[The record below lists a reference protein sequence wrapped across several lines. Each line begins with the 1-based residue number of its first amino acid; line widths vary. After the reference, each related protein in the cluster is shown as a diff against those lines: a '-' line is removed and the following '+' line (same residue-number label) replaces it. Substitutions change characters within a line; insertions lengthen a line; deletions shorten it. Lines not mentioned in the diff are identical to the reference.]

1 MIYGKEGAEETVT
14 RKGESGS
21 GGYIKVTEGEM
32 DIRNFDMFASVM
44 VLGQSEHH
52 GHHHEER
59 ISASSSSPIAAAHSD
74 SFPVESLPF
83 AQAVRI
89 ARYRW
94 PGVTSCVDS

>member
-1 MIYGKEGAEETVT
+1 MGK
-14 RKGESGS
+14 KGQRRLLQERESGS

-32 DIRNFDMFASVM
+32 DIRSFDMFASVM

-59 ISASSSSPIAAAHSD
+59 TSASYSSPIAAAHSD